1 MDNTKRLEEEKVSKL
16 LLEFSIPAIVG
27 MLVSALYNVVDRIF
41 IGNSAGPLGLAGI
54 TIGFPIMIIQMAFG
68 ALIGLGATSLVSIR
82 LGQKKNEEAELIIG
96 NAVVMLG
103 IITVSITILS
113 LAFLDP
119 LLRVFGASN
128 EVLPYARDYMAIILG
143 GSVFGG
149 FSFGMNNFI
158 RAEGKPAIAMIT
170 MIIGVIL
177 NICLA
182 PLFIFV
188 FGWGMKG
195 AALATV
201 ISQAVSATWIVSH
214 FILGKSMLKIRVK
227 NLKLNINIVKGVLSI
242 GVAPFAMQV
251 AQCALTAIIN
261 IRLGTYGGD
270 VAISAMGV
278 VNSLVTLIIM
288 PVLGIN
294 QGSQPIIGYNYGAEN
309 YDRVKKVL
317 KYATIAATSI
327 STLGFIVT
335 QLFPTQLI
343 ALFSKDKELIAF
355 GSHAIRVFLIMLPLV
370 GMQIVGA
377 GYFQAVGKPKQS
389 MILSLS
395 RQVIILIPAL
405 IVLPIFFQMQ
415 GILVSGP
422 LSDFLSFVIT
432 GVWLF
437 SELKRLDKKTLENVE
452 TNALNY

>member
-1 MDNTKRLEEEKVSKL
+1 MNNTNRLEEEKISKL
-16 LLEFSIPAIVG
+16 LLEFSVPAIVG

-119 LLRVFGASN
+119 LLRIFGASN
-128 EVLPYARDYMAIILG
+128 EVLPYARDYMRIILG
-143 GSVFGG
+143 GTIFGG

-214 FILGKSMLKIRVK
+214 FILGKSMLKIRTK
-227 NLKLNINIVKGVLSI
+227 NLRLKSDIVKGVLAI
-242 GVAPFAMQV
+242 GMAPFAMQV
-251 AQCALTAIIN
+251 AQCVLTAIIN
-261 IRLGTYGGD
+261 IRLGTFGGD
-270 VAISAMGV
+270 VAISGMGV
-278 VNSLVTLIIM
+278 VNSLMTLIVM
-288 PVLGIN
+288 PIIGIN
-294 QGSQPIIGYNYGAEN
+294 QGSQPIMGYNYGAEN
-309 YDRVKKVL
+309 YERVKKVL
-317 KYATIAATSI
+317 KYASLAATSI
-327 STLGFIVT
+327 SVLGFLAT
-335 QLFPTQLI
+335 RLFPTQLI
-343 ALFSKDKELIAF
+343 SLFSKDTELIAF
-355 GSHAIRVFLIMLPLV
+355 GSHALSVFLIMLPLI
-370 GMQIVGA
+370 GFQIVGA

-405 IVLPIFFQMQ
+405 IILPMFFQMQ

-422 LSDFLSFVIT
+422 LSDFLSAVIT
-432 GVWLF
+432 GIWLF
-437 SELKRLDKKTLENVE
+437 VEIKNLDKKNLDRTEANLANC
-452 TNALNY
+452 